1 MTWLRDI
8 VVLPIVEP
16 HVTHPDN
23 SSLLPMI
30 RKLQLWAPLT
40 DADQAAILALPHVH
54 RTLKAGQYIIWDG
67 DRPQNSSLLIHG
79 FAMRQ
84 KVVGD
89 GGRQIFS
96 IHMDG
101 DLVDLQNSLLGR
113 ADHNV
118 QMMTKGE
125 IALIPVDAIRRIAF
139 ERPAI
144 GMAMWYETLVEGS
157 IFREWIANIGRR
169 GAQARVAH
177 LLCELALRLKVAGL
191 GTQAA
196 FALPL
201 TQEQIADSVSL
212 TPVHVNRVLRA
223 MDEEALIERVGRQI
237 AVRNWSH
244 LAQSGDFNPAYLHLD
259 QSQPAAMTNYFETED
274 VGK

>member
-1 MTWLRDI
+1 
-8 VVLPIVEP
+8 
-16 HVTHPDN
+16 
-23 SSLLPMI
+23 MI
-30 RKLQLWAPLT
+30 DPGVNPLMHMVRKLQLWAPLA
-40 DADQAAILALPHVH
+40 DADQRAILALPYS
-54 RTLKAGQYIIWDG
+54 RRMLKASQYVVWDG
-67 DRPQNSSLLIHG
+67 DRPQHSSLLIQG
-79 FAMRQ
+79 FALRQ

-125 IALIPVDAIRRIAF
+125 IALIPIEAIRRIAF
-139 ERPAI
+139 ERPAV

-169 GAQARVAH
+169 GAMARIAH
-177 LLCELALRLKVAGL
+177 LLCELALRLEVAGL
-191 GTQAA
+191 GTQEG
-196 FALPL
+196 FLLPL
-201 TQEQIADSVSL
+201 TQEQIADAVSL

-223 MDEEALIERVGRQI
+223 MGEAGLIKRTGRQI
-237 AVRNWSH
+237 AIRHWDS
-244 LAQSGDFNPAYLHLD
+244 LAAAGDFNPAYLHFD
-259 QSQPAAMTNYFETED
+259 QSQPAAMTSMFAALESSQ
-274 VGK
+274 